1 MNPGKTDSAARE
13 VRNYLRARQHG
24 MLATISRRLR
34 GYPYGSVVPFVLDH
48 AANPVI
54 LISRL
59 AEHTRNLQADR
70 RTSLLVYDPS
80 DDVQSGARLTLV
92 GDADLLGED
101 TRLRQRFLRYLPQA
115 EQLLAL
121 GDFDFWRI
129 RPVTLRFIAGF
140 GDIRWIPGA
149 DYPPPEDTLSMDEDE
164 ILAYMNRNENDALRG
179 CCLRYHKRSATNVT
193 MIGVDC
199 DGFDV
204 RLPEE
209 RLRFEFSAPAGS
221 AAQVRELVAAMA
233 RDARRE

>member
-1 MNPGKTDSAARE
+1 MHPGKTDSAARE
-13 VRNYLRARQHG
+13 VRSYLRARHHG
-24 MLATISRRLR
+24 MLATISRRLD

-48 AANPVI
+48 AGNPVI

-70 RTSLLVYDPS
+70 RTSLLVHEPS
-80 DDVQSGARLTLV
+80 DEVQSGARLTLV
-92 GDADLLGED
+92 GDADLLDED
-101 TRLRQRFLRYLPQA
+101 TRLRQRFLRYLPHA

-129 RPVTLRFIAGF
+129 KPVTLRFIAGF
-140 GDIRWIPGA
+140 GDIRWIPAA
-149 DYPPPEDTLSMDEDE
+149 DYAPPENTLSTEEDE
-164 ILAYMNRNENDALRG
+164 ILAHMNRNESDALRD
-179 CCLRYHKRSATNVT
+179 CCLHYHKHSATDVT

-204 RLPEE
+204 RVPDR

-233 RDARRE
+233 REARRE

>member
-1 MNPGKTDSAARE
+1 MNTGKTDSSARKA
-13 VRNYLRARQHG
+13 RNYLRARQHG
-24 MLATISRRLR
+24 MLATISRRLQ

-70 RTSLLVYDPS
+70 RTSLLVHEPS

-92 GDADLLGED
+92 GNADLLEED
-101 TRLRQRFLRYLPQA
+101 PRLKQRFLRYLPHA

-129 RPVTLRFIAGF
+129 RPMTLRFIAGF
-140 GDIRWIPGA
+140 GEIRWIPAA
-149 DYPPPEDTLSMDEDE
+149 DFAPEESSLSTDEDE
-164 ILAYMNRNENDALRG
+164 ILAHMNRYEDVALRD
-179 CCLRYHKRSATNVT
+179 CCLRYHGRSATDVT

-204 RLPEE
+204 RIPGG
-209 RLRFEFSAPAGS
+209 RLRFEFSASADS
-221 AAQVRELVAAMA
+221 AAQVREFVVAMA
-233 RDARRE
+233 REA